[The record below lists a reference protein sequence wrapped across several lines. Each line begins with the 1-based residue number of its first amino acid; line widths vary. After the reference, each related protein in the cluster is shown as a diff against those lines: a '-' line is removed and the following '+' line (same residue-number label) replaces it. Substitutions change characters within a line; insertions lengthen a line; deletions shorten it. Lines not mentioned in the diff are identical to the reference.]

1 MKWVEHVKNHY
12 NAALDAIV
20 ANGLTITEEVDAL
33 LIEACDVFTKEFV
46 RLMARG
52 STPISIAVENDAG
65 RAVVK
70 IPQLAEARGWK
81 NAIDLDILA
90 LMTTS
95 QQDAWSSHISNVA
108 AGGAPDAY
116 IHMKYTLADQDTKS
130 FLASL
135 VKEGLA
141 VDPSLWAVLGTG
153 HFANCCHC
161 RFTFKQFIK
170 IKSREAKQ
178 IPQAADDGSC
188 IAAAVET
195 PTFFCGGMFTGPG
208 VLSRLTDSGT
218 KLWRLHEEYPIQEII
233 GTAANIKEEAELGSR
248 AGWCRVC
255 LYGCSDCAC
264 GLYCCV
270 CLVCSRYCCGPC
282 TRD

>member
-1 MKWVEHVKNHY
+1 M
-12 NAALDAIV
+12 
-20 ANGLTITEEVDAL
+20 
-33 LIEACDVFTKEFV
+33 
-46 RLMARG
+46 
-52 STPISIAVENDAG
+52 
-65 RAVVK
+65 VK
-70 IPQLAEARGWK
+70 IPQMAEARGWE
-81 NAIDLDILA
+81 NTIDPDVFS

-208 VLSRLTDSGT
+208 VLSRLTEAGT
-218 KLWRLHEEYPIQEII
+218 KLWRLHEEYPIQKII
-233 GTAANIKEEAELGSR
+233 GTRLGDR
-248 AGWCRVC
+248 AGP
-255 LYGCSDCAC
+255 
-264 GLYCCV
+264 CV
-270 CLVCSRYCCGPC
+270 CGRYRFVPC
-282 TRD
+282 TPD